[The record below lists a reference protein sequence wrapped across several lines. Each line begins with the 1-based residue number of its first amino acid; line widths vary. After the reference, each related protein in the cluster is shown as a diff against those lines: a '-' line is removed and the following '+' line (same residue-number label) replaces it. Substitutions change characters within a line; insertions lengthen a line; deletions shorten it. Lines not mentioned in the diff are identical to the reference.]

1 MPSYTSDK
9 QEIMVRLRKM
19 EGQLK
24 GIQRMVEKD
33 TYCVDVLNQL
43 SSIIAAAQKVSG
55 IILGDHIRG
64 CVRNALKHDDGRGDE
79 SVNELLKVVERFTNK
94 R

>member
-43 SSIIAAAQKVSG
+43 ASIIAAARKVSG

-64 CVRNALKHDDGRGDE
+64 CVRHALKHDDERSDE
-79 SVNELLKVVERFTNK
+79 SVGELVKVVERFTHK

>member
-1 MPSYTSDK
+1 MPSYASDK
-9 QEIMVRLRKM
+9 QEILVRLKKM

-24 GIQRMVEKD
+24 GIRRMVEED

-43 SSIIAAAQKVSG
+43 ASIMAAAQKVSG

-64 CVRNALKHDDGRGDE
+64 CVRNALKNDDERSDE
-79 SVNELLKVVERFTNK
+79 SVNELLKVVGRFTNK